1 VVETTRDDG
10 GCAVTVEG
18 GDLRGYARGLLQAT
32 TLEGKL
38 AAPPA
43 GSPDVDRRPVALPD
57 QPARPPGLEPAEGGA
72 KLPPLSGL
80 PDPAQ
85 RARLLHGWFNH
96 ELQAVELFAW
106 ALLTFP
112 EAPGPFRRGL
122 LTLLE
127 DEQRHA
133 RLYVQRLAAHGHA
146 PGDFPVSAYLWNKR
160 GLMDTPLRFVAAM
173 CLTFE
178 NANLDHTLDA
188 AAAAR
193 DAGDPETADVL
204 ERVHAE
210 ELTHVA
216 FGLRWLERFKAEGTS
231 MVDAWQQALGWPLR
245 PALARGPLL
254 HVDCRR
260 RLGMPDAFVD
270 VLQDA
275 AR

>member
-1 VVETTRDDG
+1 LTGQVD
-10 GCAVTVEG
+10 
-18 GDLRGYARGLLQAT
+18 DLRAYALQLLEAT

-38 AAPPA
+38 AAA
-43 GSPDVDRRPVALPD
+43 RGDWPDADRRVVRLPD
-57 QPARPPGLEPAEGGA
+57 RPARPPGLEPAEGGA
-72 KLPPLSGL
+72 KLPPLEGL

-106 ALLTFP
+106 ALLSFP
-112 EAPGPFRRGL
+112 DAPDAFRRGL

-188 AAAAR
+188 ATAAR
-193 DAGDPETADVL
+193 DAGDPETAEVL

-216 FGLRWLERFKAEGTS
+216 FGLRWLERFKDDDTP
-231 MVDAWQQALGWPLR
+231 MVDAWQEALGWPLR
-245 PALARGPLL
+245 PALARGPVL

-260 RLGMPDAFVD
+260 RLGMSEAFVD
-270 VLQDA
+270 VLQEA